1 MKIVR
6 KTAII
11 LSILA
16 ASNYACAS
24 SFTGNFDVDMQR
36 YYGTGQGNPRS
47 YIDTNNR
54 ISMESY
60 TFANPYPN
68 NYPGG
73 IPGQYND
80 AKSSNQKYFQPSD
93 GSMTTGTY
101 NVINKTAQTALHTYT
116 NVVIVDGTAKT
127 PTLNPKGKYV
137 DKQGKEYNMIGSA
150 NIPSEDASDIN
161 TYYFFGQL
169 ADPKNQNNA
178 KDKKLANQPIQDYY
192 SQGE

>member
-6 KTAII
+6 KAAII
-11 LSILA
+11 LSILTIESYFFA
-16 ASNYACAS
+16 D
-24 SFTGNFDVDMQR
+24 SFTGNFDIDMQR
-36 YYGTGQGNPRS
+36 YYGGGQGSPRS

-60 TFANPYPN
+60 TVANPYPN

-93 GSMTTGTY
+93 GSQTTGTY
-101 NVINKTAQTALHTYT
+101 NVIHKTAQTALHNYT
-116 NVVIVDGTAKT
+116 NVVIIDGTVKT
-127 PTLNPKGKYV
+127 PTLNQKAKYV
-137 DKQGKEYNMIGSA
+137 DKQGKEYQMIGSA

-161 TYYFFGQL
+161 TYYFFGIL
-169 ADPKNQNNA
+169 ADPKNDNMAA
-178 KDKKLANQPIQDYY
+178 KQAANQPTETFY